1 MPAMPPFSVWNLT
14 NYSEWQDPS
23 FESNKYDSHALYQ
36 TLPTVTNIKSE
47 LCFEALFLCFNQFG
61 GSWHRLNFDKLSWHS
76 SFKQENKKTTYSLY
90 FTTVTMVFAS
100 FLSFHP
106 PCKGIDWIVES
117 GKFLLVESRIWEMW
131 VLDCRILGFGVQ
143 NTAQG
148 IWNPTNV
155 WNLESKFHW
164 QRIQKPVPGIQNPR
178 WSWIFLQGV
187 ISLHEVQ
194 DTGKDFIPVLCVHHP
209 V

>member
-1 MPAMPPFSVWNLT
+1 MPTMPPFSVWNLT
-14 NYSEWQDPS
+14 NYSEWQDHS

-61 GSWHRLNFDKLSWHS
+61 GSWHCLNFDKLSWHS

-131 VLDCRILGFGVQ
+131 VLACG
-143 NTAQG
+143 
-148 IWNPTNV
+148 NPGL
-155 WNLESKFHW
+155 WSAEYSSRNLESH
-164 QRIQKPVPGIQNPR
+164 
-178 WSWIFLQGV
+178 
-187 ISLHEVQ
+187 
-194 DTGKDFIPVLCVHHP
+194 
-209 V
+209 

>member
-1 MPAMPPFSVWNLT
+1 MPTMPPFSVWNLT
-14 NYSEWQDPS
+14 NYSEWQDHS
-23 FESNKYDSHALYQ
+23 FEYDSHALYQ

-61 GSWHRLNFDKLSWHS
+61 GSWHCLNFDKLSWHS

-117 GKFLLVESRIWEMW
+117 GKLLLVESRIWEMW
-131 VLDCRILGFGVQ
+131 VLACG
-143 NTAQG
+143 
-148 IWNPTNV
+148 NPGL
-155 WNLESKFHW
+155 WSAEYSSRNLESH
-164 QRIQKPVPGIQNPR
+164 
-178 WSWIFLQGV
+178 
-187 ISLHEVQ
+187 
-194 DTGKDFIPVLCVHHP
+194 
-209 V
+209 